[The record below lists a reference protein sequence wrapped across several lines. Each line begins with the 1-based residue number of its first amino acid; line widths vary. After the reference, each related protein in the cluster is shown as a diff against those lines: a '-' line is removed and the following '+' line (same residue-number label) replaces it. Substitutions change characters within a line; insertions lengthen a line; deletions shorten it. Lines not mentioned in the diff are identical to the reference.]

1 MQINKQIILACLL
14 TGIFVAPTLASN
26 DSDKGKALAFDRK
39 KGNCLACHY
48 VKGGS
53 LMGNS
58 GPAFVAMK
66 KRFPD
71 RETLVAQITN
81 PHANNPNS
89 VMPPFGRHEILTQS
103 EIELIASWLYT
114 L

>member
-1 MQINKQIILACLL
+1 MKVLKKLLGMCLL
-14 TGIFVAPTLASN
+14 SVVLGVSTIA
-26 DSDKGKALAFDRK
+26 DEDIEKGEMLAFDRK

-48 VKGGS
+48 VKSGT

-66 KRFPD
+66 KRFPK
-71 RETLVAQITN
+71 REELVAQISN
-81 PHANNPNS
+81 PHANNPLS
-89 VMPPFGRHEILTQS
+89 IMPPFGRHEILTQS
-103 EIELIASWLYT
+103 EIELIVTWLYT